1 MTDGAKVAF
10 ITCVNDEEQ
19 YEECLLYLR
28 HLRLPKE
35 MVAEYLP
42 VRGAASMAAG
52 YNAAMTSSDA
62 RYKVYLHQDT
72 LVVNKEFVRDMIRIF
87 EDESIG
93 MIGMVGC
100 RSLPASGI
108 WWDGLRCYGR
118 VLHAC
123 EPESVVDS
131 EMMEPESAFID
142 VEAADG
148 LLLATQYDI
157 RWRDDLFGGWHF
169 YDTSQCLEFARRG
182 YQVVVPNQEQDFWCI
197 HCPREKPLAPEYKEW
212 QKNFLKE
219 YGDMLSPEV

>member
-1 MTDGAKVAF
+1 MAEDSRVTF

-19 YEECLLYLR
+19 YAECLLYLR
-28 HLRLPKE
+28 HLRLPSGME
-35 MVAEYLP
+35 ADYIP

-52 YNAAMTSSDA
+52 YNEAMRASAA

-72 LVVNKEFVRDMIRIF
+72 LVVNKDIVRDIKRIF
-87 EDESIG
+87 EDLSIG

-108 WWDGLRCYGR
+108 WWDGMRCYGR

-131 EMMEPESAFID
+131 EMKEPEGAYIG
-142 VEAADG
+142 VQAADG

-157 RWRDDLFGGWHF
+157 PWRDDLFGGWHF
-169 YDTSQCLEFARRG
+169 YDTSQCMEFARRG
-182 YQVVVPNQEQDFWCI
+182 YKVIVPNQEEDFWCI
-197 HCPREKPLAPEYKEW
+197 HSPKEKPLAPEYKEW
-212 QKNFLKE
+212 QKIFLKE
-219 YGDMLSPEV
+219 YGAELAPEI

>member
-1 MTDGAKVAF
+1 M
-10 ITCVNDEEQ
+10 
-19 YEECLLYLR
+19 
-28 HLRLPKE
+28 
-35 MVAEYLP
+35 
-42 VRGAASMAAG
+42 
-52 YNAAMTSSDA
+52 
-62 RYKVYLHQDT
+62 
-72 LVVNKEFVRDMIRIF
+72 
-87 EDESIG
+87 
-93 MIGMVGC
+93 
-100 RSLPASGI
+100 
-108 WWDGLRCYGR
+108 RCYGR

-131 EMMEPESAFID
+131 EMMEPEGAYID

-157 RWRDDLFGGWHF
+157 QWRDDLFGGWHF

-219 YGDMLSPEV
+219 YGDMLSPEI